1 MLCPTNISNYADP
14 HHSVHNVYFKFVLTP
29 VHFKFVLGSM
39 TITGVDKMSLDET
52 RMNSIVSWLW
62 YTLQAYFVYITSFG
76 QIFLKEGKTFR
87 DKDGRC

>member
-1 MLCPTNISNYADP
+1 
-14 HHSVHNVYFKFVLTP
+14 
-29 VHFKFVLGSM
+29 M